1 MLLLITSQDVCVP
14 PESFDLIPVP
24 VTGVVCCSS
33 HIKHRDV
40 DTARLTT
47 AGQSTLPAVSGSHT
61 TAAAGAAVSTGRHC
75 PSPLQLLVDKEMRQ
89 IPCTA
94 WAHSLDE
101 SDLFKSPANI

>member
-40 DTARLTT
+40 DTTRLTT
-47 AGQSTLPAVSGSHT
+47 GRTEHITSSLWLPHHSSCRCCRKHGASLSLSPSASSGQ
-61 TAAAGAAVSTGRHC
+61 R
-75 PSPLQLLVDKEMRQ
+75 
-89 IPCTA
+89 
-94 WAHSLDE
+94 DE
-101 SDLFKSPANI
+101 ANTMYRLGTFP